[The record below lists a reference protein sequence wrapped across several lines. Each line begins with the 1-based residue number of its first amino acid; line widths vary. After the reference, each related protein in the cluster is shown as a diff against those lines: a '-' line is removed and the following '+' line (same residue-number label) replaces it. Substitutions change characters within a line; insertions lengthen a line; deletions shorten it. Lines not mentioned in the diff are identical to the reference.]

1 MTERASSSPES
12 RRTAI
17 SWLFGRAMLSLRQL
31 FFGSCLALSVTFGD
45 SSPKGRAK
53 ICPNFFVHAGNR
65 AIHAGF
71 IDFSLLVWYIQGS
84 QTFHVFTIS
93 FHHSKEVFVC
103 CLIVSLR
110 CAFWVGLSI
119 RGGGN
124 DSPRPASQRAA
135 AFVLTAALLTGAAFP
150 AFAGTYYIEDG
161 DIVISAGTEAGTN
174 KVEQTGKDTVD
185 NDKGTVITNHDKD
198 TASSNTVTIDAK
210 DEDDKVEVKLD
221 NVNIDT
227 SKQSKAAV
235 SVTGKGDTN
244 IELDGD
250 NTLKSGAGH
259 AGLEHNKTDTSGELT
274 IQDKDKNG
282 SLEAVG
288 GFKGAGIGSAGS
300 NDAQVKITGGNITAT
315 SDDWGAGI
323 GSGSDGTGTDGTA
336 YVEIT
341 GGEINATGGYLG
353 AGIGGGC
360 NGSGNV
366 TISGGG
372 ITAAGGEG
380 AAGIGGGYYNG
391 ATVTI
396 TGDAVIKNASNT
408 KYGAGIGGGN
418 GYDGDVTISGNA
430 KIENVTGGYGA
441 AGIGGGAFSSP
452 DKIGNGNVV
461 IKDNAEIDNVQGG
474 AYGAG
479 IGGGIFGLGNVT
491 IEGNTKVNAAGG
503 AGGAAIGG
511 GAGAKNNS
519 DNKGNQITIKSNANG
534 SPTVK
539 AVGGGTDEKEEIV
552 IGGAGIG
559 SGAGDAKANI
569 TLEGKVTIVAKAGE
583 GNVAIGDKN
592 GEQEFPGLAE
602 GSSIT
607 RYDSEG
613 NDTTLPTDPGH
624 PVPVPA
630 SPSSSGGGSADAS
643 VQESVFPGLVVTD
656 KDGQRISYTSIRG
669 NNVLSLRV
677 GRFTASLRAPLST
690 LRQLRA
696 EGIDTITFQT
706 ILCSTTLSVDELLAM
721 GGEDA
726 EAVLTH
732 RLTAS
737 SLTVG

>member
-1 MTERASSSPES
+1 
-12 RRTAI
+12 
-17 SWLFGRAMLSLRQL
+17 MLSYRK
-31 FFGSCLALSVTFGD
+31 LAMRVL
-45 SSPKGRAK
+45 GR
-53 ICPNFFVHAGNR
+53 PLN
-65 AIHAGF
+65 
-71 IDFSLLVWYIQGS
+71 
-84 QTFHVFTIS
+84 T
-93 FHHSKEVFVC
+93 
-103 CLIVSLR
+103 
-110 CAFWVGLSI
+110 
-119 RGGGN
+119 GGGIN
-124 DSPRPASQRAA
+124 SPRPASQRAA
-135 AFVLTAALLTGAAFP
+135 ALVLTAAMLTTLTAP
-150 AFAGTYYIEDG
+150 AFAGTWYIEDG
-161 DIVISAGTEAGTN
+161 DITISAGESGNNVTQNENTTKN
-174 KVEQTGKDTVD
+174 DPDTI
-185 NDKGTVITNHDKD
+185 ITNREEG
-198 TASSNTVTIDAK
+198 ASSHTVTIDAK
-210 DEDDKVEVKLD
+210 DKDDKVEVTLKD
-221 NVNIDT
+221 VNIDA
-227 SKQSKAAV
+227 SSGSEAAV
-235 SVTGKGDTN
+235 SVTGKGDTT

-250 NTLKSGAGH
+250 NELKSGAGH

-274 IQDKDKNG
+274 IQDKDNNG
-282 SLEAVG
+282 SLEAAG

-323 GSGSDGTGTDGTA
+323 GSGSYGTGT
-336 YVEIT
+336 VEIT

-366 TISGGG
+366 TISGGT
-372 ITAAGGEG
+372 ITAAGSDG

-396 TGDAVIKNASNT
+396 TGDAVIKNASST

-418 GYDGDVTISGNA
+418 GSDGNVTISGNA
-430 KIENVTGGYGA
+430 KIENATGGYGA

-461 IKDNAEIDNVQGG
+461 IKDNAKIDNVQGG

-479 IGGGIFGLGNVT
+479 IGGGIYGLSNVT
-491 IEGNTKVNAAGG
+491 IEGNTKVNATGG

-511 GAGAKNNS
+511 GAGAENNS
-519 DNKGNQITIKSNANG
+519 DNNGNQITIKSNENG
-534 SPTVK
+534 SPTIN
-539 AVGGGTDEKEEIV
+539 AVGGGTDEGEEIV

-559 SGAGDAKANI
+559 AGCESDADADI
-569 TLEGKVTIVAKAGE
+569 TLEGKVTITATAGKD
-583 GNVAIGDKN
+583 NVAIGAN
-592 GEQEFPGLAE
+592 GIEQEFSGLAE

-613 NDTTLPTDPGH
+613 NDTSLPGDK
-624 PVPVPA
+624 VPVTPVV
-630 SPSSSGGGSADAS
+630 PDDTSSGGSADAS

-677 GRFTASLRAPLST
+677 GRFTASLRASLAT

-726 EAVLTH
+726 EVVLTH
-732 RLTAS
+732 HIRS
-737 SLTVG
+737 STLTVGGKAV

>member
-1 MTERASSSPES
+1 M
-12 RRTAI
+12 
-17 SWLFGRAMLSLRQL
+17 
-31 FFGSCLALSVTFGD
+31 
-45 SSPKGRAK
+45 
-53 ICPNFFVHAGNR
+53 
-65 AIHAGF
+65 
-71 IDFSLLVWYIQGS
+71 
-84 QTFHVFTIS
+84 
-93 FHHSKEVFVC
+93 
-103 CLIVSLR
+103 
-110 CAFWVGLSI
+110 
-119 RGGGN
+119 
-124 DSPRPASQRAA
+124 
-135 AFVLTAALLTGAAFP
+135 LTALTAP
-150 AFAGTYYIEDG
+150 AFAETWDIEKG
-161 DIVISAGTEAGTN
+161 DITVKAGDTEGTN
-174 KVEQTGKDTVD
+174 KVSQGEQIIDKEDTD
-185 NDKGTVITNHDKD
+185 TVITGKSDK
-198 TASSNTVTIDAK
+198 NTVTIEAK
-210 DEDDKVEVKLD
+210 DEDDKVEVTLKDL
-221 NVNIDT
+221 NIDA
-227 SKQSKAAV
+227 SRGSEAAV

-250 NTLKSGAGH
+250 NELKSGAGH

-282 SLEAVG
+282 SLEAAG

-323 GSGSDGTGTDGTA
+323 GSGSDGNGTDGTA

-372 ITAAGGEG
+372 ITAVGGSDG
-380 AAGIGGGYYNG
+380 DDSGGGAGIGGGYYNG

-408 KYGAGIGGGN
+408 KYGAGIGGGY

-430 KIENVTGGYGA
+430 KIENATGGYGA

-479 IGGGIFGLGNVT
+479 IGGGIYGLGNVT

-511 GAGAKNNS
+511 GAGAENNS

-539 AVGGGTDEKEEIV
+539 AVGGGTDEEEEIV

-559 SGAGDAKANI
+559 AGCESDADADI
-569 TLEGKVTIVAKAGE
+569 TLEGKVTITATAGKD
-583 GNVAIGDKN
+583 NVAIGAN
-592 GEQEFPGLAE
+592 GIEQEFTGLAE

-607 RYDSEG
+607 RSDSEG
-613 NDTTLPTDPGH
+613 NNITLPTDP
-624 PVPVPA
+624 VPA
-630 SPSSSGGGSADAS
+630 VPSASGGGSADAS

-677 GRFTASLRAPLST
+677 GRFTASLRVSLAT

>member
-1 MTERASSSPES
+1 
-12 RRTAI
+12 
-17 SWLFGRAMLSLRQL
+17 MLSYRK
-31 FFGSCLALSVTFGD
+31 LAMRVL
-45 SSPKGRAK
+45 GR
-53 ICPNFFVHAGNR
+53 PLN
-65 AIHAGF
+65 
-71 IDFSLLVWYIQGS
+71 
-84 QTFHVFTIS
+84 T
-93 FHHSKEVFVC
+93 
-103 CLIVSLR
+103 
-110 CAFWVGLSI
+110 
-119 RGGGN
+119 GGGIN
-124 DSPRPASQRAA
+124 SPRPASQRAA
-135 AFVLTAALLTGAAFP
+135 ALVLTAAMLTTLTAP
-150 AFAGTYYIEDG
+150 AFAGTWYIEDG
-161 DIVISAGTEAGTN
+161 DITISAGESGNNVTQNENTTKN
-174 KVEQTGKDTVD
+174 DPDTI
-185 NDKGTVITNHDKD
+185 ITNREEG
-198 TASSNTVTIDAK
+198 ASSHTVTIDAK
-210 DEDDKVEVKLD
+210 DKDDKVEVTLKD
-221 NVNIDT
+221 VNIDA
-227 SKQSKAAV
+227 SSGSEAAV
-235 SVTGKGDTN
+235 SVTGKGDTT

-250 NTLKSGAGH
+250 NELKSGAGH

-274 IQDKDKNG
+274 IQDKDNNG
-282 SLEAVG
+282 SLEAAG

-323 GSGSDGTGTDGTA
+323 GSGSYGTGT
-336 YVEIT
+336 VEIT

-366 TISGGG
+366 TISGGT
-372 ITAAGGEG
+372 ITAAGSDG

-396 TGDAVIKNASNT
+396 TGDAVIKNASST

-418 GYDGDVTISGNA
+418 GSDGNVTISGNA
-430 KIENVTGGYGA
+430 KIENATGGYGA

-461 IKDNAEIDNVQGG
+461 IKDNAKIDNVQGG

-479 IGGGIFGLGNVT
+479 IGGGIYGLSNVT
-491 IEGNTKVNAAGG
+491 IEGNTKVNATGG

-511 GAGAKNNS
+511 GAGAENNS
-519 DNKGNQITIKSNANG
+519 DNKGNQITIKSNENG
-534 SPTVK
+534 SPTIN
-539 AVGGGTDEKEEIV
+539 AVGGGTDEGEEIV

-559 SGAGDAKANI
+559 AGCESDADADI
-569 TLEGKVTIVAKAGE
+569 TLEGKVTITATAGKD
-583 GNVAIGDKN
+583 NVAIGAN
-592 GEQEFPGLAE
+592 GIEQEFSGLAE

-613 NDTTLPTDPGH
+613 NDTSLPGDK
-624 PVPVPA
+624 VPVTPVV
-630 SPSSSGGGSADAS
+630 PDDTSSGGSADAS

-677 GRFTASLRAPLST
+677 GRFTASLRASLAT

-721 GGEDA
+721 GGEDT
-726 EAVLTH
+726 EVVLTH
-732 RLTAS
+732 HIRS
-737 SLTVG
+737 STLTVGGKAV

>member
-1 MTERASSSPES
+1 
-12 RRTAI
+12 
-17 SWLFGRAMLSLRQL
+17 ML
-31 FFGSCLALSVTFGD
+31 T
-45 SSPKGRAK
+45 
-53 ICPNFFVHAGNR
+53 
-65 AIHAGF
+65 
-71 IDFSLLVWYIQGS
+71 
-84 QTFHVFTIS
+84 T
-93 FHHSKEVFVC
+93 
-103 CLIVSLR
+103 
-110 CAFWVGLSI
+110 
-119 RGGGN
+119 
-124 DSPRPASQRAA
+124 
-135 AFVLTAALLTGAAFP
+135 LTAP
-150 AFAGTYYIEDG
+150 AFAGTWYIEDG
-161 DIVISAGTEAGTN
+161 DITISAGESGNNVTQNENTTEN
-174 KVEQTGKDTVD
+174 DPDTI
-185 NDKGTVITNHDKD
+185 ITNREEG
-198 TASSNTVTIDAK
+198 ASSHTVTIDAK
-210 DEDDKVEVKLD
+210 DKDDKVEVTLKD
-221 NVNIDT
+221 VNIDA
-227 SKQSKAAV
+227 SSRSEAAV
-235 SVTGKGDTN
+235 SVTGKGDTT

-250 NTLKSGAGH
+250 NELKSGAGH

-282 SLEAVG
+282 SLEAAG

-323 GSGSDGTGTDGTA
+323 GSGSYGTGT
-336 YVEIT
+336 VEIT

-366 TISGGG
+366 TISGGT
-372 ITAAGGEG
+372 ITAAGGDG

-396 TGDAVIKNASNT
+396 TGDAVIKNAST
-408 KYGAGIGGGN
+408 TVYGAGIGGGN

-430 KIENVTGGYGA
+430 KIENATGGYGA

-461 IKDNAEIDNVQGG
+461 IKDNAKIDNVQGG

-479 IGGGIFGLGNVT
+479 IGGGIYGLSNVT
-491 IEGNTKVNAAGG
+491 IEGNTKVNATGG

-511 GAGAKNNS
+511 GAGAENNS
-519 DNKGNQITIKSNANG
+519 DNNGNQITIKSNENG
-534 SPTVK
+534 SPTIN
-539 AVGGGTDEKEEIV
+539 AVGGGTDEGEEIV

-559 SGAGDAKANI
+559 AGCESDADADI
-569 TLEGKVTIVAKAGE
+569 TLEGKVTITATAGKD
-583 GNVAIGDKN
+583 NVAIGAN
-592 GEQEFPGLAE
+592 GIEQEFSGLAE

-613 NDTTLPTDPGH
+613 NDTSLPGDKA
-624 PVPVPA
+624 PVTPVVPDDT
-630 SPSSSGGGSADAS
+630 SSGGSADAS

-677 GRFTASLRAPLST
+677 GRFTASLRASLAT

-706 ILCSTTLSVDELLAM
+706 ILCSTSLSVDELLAM
-721 GGEDA
+721 GGEDT
-726 EAVLTH
+726 EVVLTH
-732 RLTAS
+732 HIRS
-737 SLTVG
+737 SALTVGGKAV

>member
-1 MTERASSSPES
+1 MFP
-12 RRTAI
+12 
-17 SWLFGRAMLSLRQL
+17 
-31 FFGSCLALSVTFGD
+31 
-45 SSPKGRAK
+45 
-53 ICPNFFVHAGNR
+53 
-65 AIHAGF
+65 
-71 IDFSLLVWYIQGS
+71 
-84 QTFHVFTIS
+84 VFTIC

-103 CLIVSLR
+103 YLIVSLR
-110 CAFWVGLSI
+110 CVFWVGLSI
-119 RGGGN
+119 REGGN

-135 AFVLTAALLTGAAFP
+135 AFILTAAMLTALTAP
-150 AFAGTYYIEDG
+150 AFAETWYIEDG
-161 DIVISAGTEAGTN
+161 DITISAG
-174 KVEQTGKDTVD
+174 KDG
-185 NDKGTVITNHDKD
+185 NDVTQKGETTYGDKDTVITNHDKD
-198 TASSNTVTIDAK
+198 KASSNTVTIEAENK
-210 DEDDKVEVKLD
+210 DDKVEVTLKD
-221 NVNIDT
+221 VNIDA
-227 SKQSKAAV
+227 SSGSEAAV

-250 NTLKSGAGH
+250 NELKSGAGH

-315 SDDWGAGI
+315 GEDWGAGI

-366 TISGGG
+366 TISGGT
-372 ITAAGGEG
+372 ITAVGGG
-380 AAGIGGGYYNG
+380 DGDDSGGGAGIGGGYYNG

-396 TGDAVIKNASNT
+396 TGDAVIKNASST
-408 KYGAGIGGGN
+408 KYGAGIGGGY
-418 GYDGDVTISGNA
+418 GHDGDVTISGNA

-491 IEGNTKVNAAGG
+491 IEGNTKVSVTGG

-511 GAGAKNNS
+511 GAGAKNSS
-519 DNKGNQITIKSNANG
+519 DNNGNQITIKSNANG

-539 AVGGGTDEKEEIV
+539 AVGGGTDEEEEIV

-559 SGAGDAKANI
+559 AGCESDADADI
-569 TLEGKVTIVAKAGE
+569 TLEGKVTITAIAGKD
-583 GNVAIGDKN
+583 NVAIGAN
-592 GEQEFPGLAE
+592 GIEQEFTGLAE

-607 RYDSEG
+607 RSDSEG
-613 NDTTLPTDPGH
+613 NNITLPTDP
-624 PVPVPA
+624 VPA
-630 SPSSSGGGSADAS
+630 VPSASGGGSADAS

-669 NNVLSLRV
+669 NNVLSIRV
-677 GRFTASLRAPLST
+677 GRFTASLRASLAT

>member
-1 MTERASSSPES
+1 
-12 RRTAI
+12 
-17 SWLFGRAMLSLRQL
+17 ML
-31 FFGSCLALSVTFGD
+31 T
-45 SSPKGRAK
+45 
-53 ICPNFFVHAGNR
+53 
-65 AIHAGF
+65 
-71 IDFSLLVWYIQGS
+71 
-84 QTFHVFTIS
+84 T
-93 FHHSKEVFVC
+93 
-103 CLIVSLR
+103 
-110 CAFWVGLSI
+110 
-119 RGGGN
+119 
-124 DSPRPASQRAA
+124 
-135 AFVLTAALLTGAAFP
+135 LTAP
-150 AFAGTYYIEDG
+150 AFAGTWYIEDG
-161 DIVISAGTEAGTN
+161 DITISAGESGNNVTQNENTTEN
-174 KVEQTGKDTVD
+174 DPDTI
-185 NDKGTVITNHDKD
+185 ITNREEG
-198 TASSNTVTIDAK
+198 ASSHTVTIDAK
-210 DEDDKVEVKLD
+210 DKDDKVEVTLKD
-221 NVNIDT
+221 VNIDA
-227 SKQSKAAV
+227 SSRSEAAV
-235 SVTGKGDTN
+235 SVTGKGDTT

-250 NTLKSGAGH
+250 NELKSGAGH

-274 IQDKDKNG
+274 IQDKDNNG
-282 SLEAVG
+282 SLEAAG

-323 GSGSDGTGTDGTA
+323 GSGSYGTGT
-336 YVEIT
+336 VEIT

-360 NGSGNV
+360 NGSDGN
-366 TISGGG
+366 
-372 ITAAGGEG
+372 
-380 AAGIGGGYYNG
+380 
-391 ATVTI
+391 
-396 TGDAVIKNASNT
+396 
-408 KYGAGIGGGN
+408 
-418 GYDGDVTISGNA
+418 VTISGNA
-430 KIENVTGGYGA
+430 KIENATGGYGA

-461 IKDNAEIDNVQGG
+461 IKDNAKIDNVQGG

-479 IGGGIFGLGNVT
+479 IGGGIYGLSNVT
-491 IEGNTKVNAAGG
+491 IEGNTKVNATGG

-511 GAGAKNNS
+511 GAGAENNS
-519 DNKGNQITIKSNANG
+519 DNNGNQITIKSNENG
-534 SPTVK
+534 SPTIN
-539 AVGGGTDEKEEIV
+539 AVGGGTDEGEKIV

-559 SGAGDAKANI
+559 AGCESDADADI
-569 TLEGKVTIVAKAGE
+569 TLEGKVTITAKAGE
-583 GNVAIGDKN
+583 GNAAIGDLN
-592 GEQEFPGLAE
+592 GEQEFSGLAE

-613 NDTTLPTDPGH
+613 NDTSLPGDK
-624 PVPVPA
+624 VPVTPVV
-630 SPSSSGGGSADAS
+630 PDDTSSGGSADAS

-677 GRFTASLRAPLST
+677 GRFTASLRASLAT

>member
-1 MTERASSSPES
+1 M
-12 RRTAI
+12 
-17 SWLFGRAMLSLRQL
+17 
-31 FFGSCLALSVTFGD
+31 
-45 SSPKGRAK
+45 
-53 ICPNFFVHAGNR
+53 
-65 AIHAGF
+65 
-71 IDFSLLVWYIQGS
+71 
-84 QTFHVFTIS
+84 
-93 FHHSKEVFVC
+93 
-103 CLIVSLR
+103 
-110 CAFWVGLSI
+110 FWVGLLI
-119 RGGGN
+119 RGGIN
-124 DSPRPASQRAA
+124 SPRPASQRAA
-135 AFVLTAALLTGAAFP
+135 ALVLTAAMLTTLTAP
-150 AFAGTYYIEDG
+150 AFAGTWYIEDG
-161 DIVISAGTEAGTN
+161 DITISAGESGNNVTQNENTTKN
-174 KVEQTGKDTVD
+174 DPDTI
-185 NDKGTVITNHDKD
+185 ITNREEG
-198 TASSNTVTIDAK
+198 ASSHTVTIDAK
-210 DEDDKVEVKLD
+210 DKDDKVEVTLKD
-221 NVNIDT
+221 VNIDA
-227 SKQSKAAV
+227 SSGSEAAV
-235 SVTGKGDTN
+235 SVTGKGDTT

-250 NTLKSGAGH
+250 NELKSGAGH

-274 IQDKDKNG
+274 IQDKDNNG
-282 SLEAVG
+282 SLEAAG

-323 GSGSDGTGTDGTA
+323 GSGSYGTGT
-336 YVEIT
+336 VEIT

-366 TISGGG
+366 TISGGT
-372 ITAAGGEG
+372 ITAAGSDG

-396 TGDAVIKNASNT
+396 TGDAVIKNASST

-418 GYDGDVTISGNA
+418 GSDGNVTISGNA
-430 KIENVTGGYGA
+430 KIENATGGYGA

-461 IKDNAEIDNVQGG
+461 IKDNAKIDNVQGG

-479 IGGGIFGLGNVT
+479 IGGGIYGLSNVT
-491 IEGNTKVNAAGG
+491 IEGNTKVNATGG

-511 GAGAKNNS
+511 GAGAENNS
-519 DNKGNQITIKSNANG
+519 DNNGNQITIKSNENG
-534 SPTVK
+534 SPTIN
-539 AVGGGTDEKEEIV
+539 AVGGGTDEGEEIV

-559 SGAGDAKANI
+559 AGCESDADADI
-569 TLEGKVTIVAKAGE
+569 TLEGKVTITATAGKD
-583 GNVAIGDKN
+583 NVAIGAN
-592 GEQEFPGLAE
+592 GIEQEFSGLAE

-613 NDTTLPTDPGH
+613 NDTSLPGDK
-624 PVPVPA
+624 VPVTPVV
-630 SPSSSGGGSADAS
+630 PDDTSSGGSADAS

-677 GRFTASLRAPLST
+677 GRFTASLRASLAT

-721 GGEDA
+721 GGEDT
-726 EAVLTH
+726 EVVLTH
-732 RLTAS
+732 HIRS
-737 SLTVG
+737 STLTVGGKAV

>member
-1 MTERASSSPES
+1 
-12 RRTAI
+12 
-17 SWLFGRAMLSLRQL
+17 MLSYRK
-31 FFGSCLALSVTFGD
+31 LAMRVL
-45 SSPKGRAK
+45 GR
-53 ICPNFFVHAGNR
+53 PLN
-65 AIHAGF
+65 
-71 IDFSLLVWYIQGS
+71 
-84 QTFHVFTIS
+84 T
-93 FHHSKEVFVC
+93 
-103 CLIVSLR
+103 
-110 CAFWVGLSI
+110 
-119 RGGGN
+119 GGGN
-124 DSPRPASQRAA
+124 NSPRPASQRAA
-135 AFVLTAALLTGAAFP
+135 ALVLTAAMLTTLTAP
-150 AFAGTYYIEDG
+150 AFAGTWYIEDG
-161 DIVISAGTEAGTN
+161 DITISAGESGNNVTQNENTTEN
-174 KVEQTGKDTVD
+174 DPDTI
-185 NDKGTVITNHDKD
+185 ITNREEG
-198 TASSNTVTIDAK
+198 ASSHTVTIDAK
-210 DEDDKVEVKLD
+210 DKDDKVEVTLKD
-221 NVNIDT
+221 VNIDA
-227 SKQSKAAV
+227 SSRSEAAV
-235 SVTGKGDTN
+235 SVTGKGDTT

-250 NTLKSGAGH
+250 NELKSGAGH

-274 IQDKDKNG
+274 IQDKDNNG
-282 SLEAVG
+282 SLEAAG

-323 GSGSDGTGTDGTA
+323 GSGSYGTGT
-336 YVEIT
+336 VEIT

-366 TISGGG
+366 TISGGT
-372 ITAAGGEG
+372 ITAAGGDG

-418 GYDGDVTISGNA
+418 GSDGNVTISGNA

-461 IKDNAEIDNVQGG
+461 IKDNAKIDNVQGG

-479 IGGGIFGLGNVT
+479 IGGGIFGLSNVT
-491 IEGNTKVNAAGG
+491 IEGNTKVNATGG

-511 GAGAKNNS
+511 GAGAENNS
-519 DNKGNQITIKSNANG
+519 DNNGNQITIKSNENG
-534 SPTVK
+534 SPTIN
-539 AVGGGTDEKEEIV
+539 AVGGGTDEGEEIV
-552 IGGAGIG
+552 IGGTGIG
-559 SGAGDAKANI
+559 AGCESDADADI
-569 TLEGKVTIVAKAGE
+569 TLEGKVTITATAGKD
-583 GNVAIGDKN
+583 NVAIGAN
-592 GEQEFPGLAE
+592 GIEQEFTGLAE

-613 NDTTLPTDPGH
+613 NNITLPTDP
-624 PVPVPA
+624 VPA
-630 SPSSSGGGSADAS
+630 VPSASGGGSADAS

-669 NNVLSLRV
+669 NNVLSIRV
-677 GRFTASLRAPLST
+677 GRFTASLRASLAT

-721 GGEDA
+721 GGEDT
-726 EAVLTH
+726 EVVLTH
-732 RLTAS
+732 HIRS
-737 SLTVG
+737 STLTVGGKAV

>member
-1 MTERASSSPES
+1 M
-12 RRTAI
+12 
-17 SWLFGRAMLSLRQL
+17 
-31 FFGSCLALSVTFGD
+31 
-45 SSPKGRAK
+45 
-53 ICPNFFVHAGNR
+53 
-65 AIHAGF
+65 
-71 IDFSLLVWYIQGS
+71 
-84 QTFHVFTIS
+84 
-93 FHHSKEVFVC
+93 
-103 CLIVSLR
+103 
-110 CAFWVGLSI
+110 FWVGLLI

-124 DSPRPASQRAA
+124 NSPRPASQRAA
-135 AFVLTAALLTGAAFP
+135 ALVLTAAMLTTLTAP
-150 AFAGTYYIEDG
+150 AFAGTWYIEDG
-161 DIVISAGTEAGTN
+161 DITISAGESGNNVTQN
-174 KVEQTGKDTVD
+174 KETTVNDHDTI
-185 NDKGTVITNHDKD
+185 ITNREEG
-198 TASSNTVTIDAK
+198 ASSHTVTIDAK
-210 DEDDKVEVKLD
+210 DKDDKVEVTLKD
-221 NVNIDT
+221 VNIDA
-227 SKQSKAAV
+227 SSRSEAAV
-235 SVTGKGDTN
+235 SVTGKGDTT

-250 NTLKSGAGH
+250 NELKSGAGH

-274 IQDKDKNG
+274 IQDKDNNG
-282 SLEAVG
+282 SLEAAG

-323 GSGSDGTGTDGTA
+323 GSGSYGTGT
-336 YVEIT
+336 VEIT

-366 TISGGG
+366 TISGGT
-372 ITAAGGEG
+372 ITAAGSDG

-396 TGDAVIKNASNT
+396 TGDAVIKNASST

-418 GYDGDVTISGNA
+418 GSDGNVTISGNA
-430 KIENVTGGYGA
+430 KIENATGGYGA

-461 IKDNAEIDNVQGG
+461 IKDNAKIDNVQGG

-479 IGGGIFGLGNVT
+479 IGGGIFGLSNVT
-491 IEGNTKVNAAGG
+491 IEGNTKVNATGG

-511 GAGAKNNS
+511 GAGAENNS
-519 DNKGNQITIKSNANG
+519 DNNGNQITIKSNENG
-534 SPTVK
+534 SPTIN
-539 AVGGGTDEKEEIV
+539 AVGGGTDEGEEIV

-559 SGAGDAKANI
+559 AGCESDADADI
-569 TLEGKVTIVAKAGE
+569 TLEGKVTITATAGKD
-583 GNVAIGDKN
+583 NVAIGAN
-592 GEQEFPGLAE
+592 GIEQEFSGLAE

-607 RYDSEG
+607 RYGSEG
-613 NDTTLPTDPGH
+613 NDITLPTDP
-624 PVPVPA
+624 VPA
-630 SPSSSGGGSADAS
+630 DTSSSGGGSATSSAPAS
-643 VQESVFPGLVVTD
+643 PLPGLTVTD

-669 NNVLSLRV
+669 NNVLSIRV
-677 GRFTASLRAPLST
+677 GRFTASLRTSLAT

-732 RLTAS
+732 RFTVS